1 MNVRSCRNF
10 LLNEFHAPSPRRVEL
25 AKAAIELINRNCAD
39 KQNVWVLP
47 LETSARPRAPANLGK
62 KTQETSGYKVI
73 VDLPDLLPV
82 TEGELEL
89 LEAELADFIA
99 ELLKT

>member
-1 MNVRSCRNF
+1 MDKDI
-10 LLNEFHAPSPRRVEL
+10 HGAMYGQDSPPAGGTAE
-25 AKAAIELINRNCAD
+25 D
-39 KQNVWVLP
+39 
-47 LETSARPRAPANLGK
+47 ARPRAPANSAQK
-62 KTQETSGYKVI
+62 DSETNGYKVL

-89 LEAELADFIA
+89 LESELADFIA

>member
-1 MNVRSCRNF
+1 MAQCTGGTIRPQRG
-10 LLNEFHAPSPRRVEL
+10 RRG
-25 AKAAIELINRNCAD
+25 R
-39 KQNVWVLP
+39 QP
-47 LETSARPRAPANLGK
+47 PRACEFG
-62 KTQETSGYKVI
+62 QEASGNSRLQIV

-89 LEAELADFIA
+89 LESELADFIA

>member
-1 MNVRSCRNF
+1 MDKDIHGALDGRDYPPAAGTADDARS
-10 LLNEFHAPSPRRVEL
+10 A
-25 AKAAIELINRNCAD
+25 
-39 KQNVWVLP
+39 
-47 LETSARPRAPANLGK
+47 APANSGK

-89 LEAELADFIA
+89 LESELADFIA

>member
-1 MNVRSCRNF
+1 MDKDI
-10 LLNEFHAPSPRRVEL
+10 HGAMPGQAPPPGGATAED
-25 AKAAIELINRNCAD
+25 AGPA
-39 KQNVWVLP
+39 
-47 LETSARPRAPANLGK
+47 APAHSDK
-62 KTQETSGYKVI
+62 KTRETNGYRVL

-89 LEAELADFIA
+89 LEAELSDFIA

>member
-1 MNVRSCRNF
+1 MEKDIHGAMCGQD
-10 LLNEFHAPSPRRVEL
+10 HPPPA
-25 AKAAIELINRNCAD
+25 
-39 KQNVWVLP
+39 
-47 LETSARPRAPANLGK
+47 ETAEDARPRAPANSAK
-62 KTQETSGYKVI
+62 KTRETNGYKVL

>member
-1 MNVRSCRNF
+1 MDKDIHGAMCGQD
-10 LLNEFHAPSPRRVEL
+10 HSP
-25 AKAAIELINRNCAD
+25 AAATAE
-39 KQNVWVLP
+39 
-47 LETSARPRAPANLGK
+47 EARPHAPANLGK
-62 KTQETSGYKVI
+62 KTRETSGYKVI

>member
-1 MNVRSCRNF
+1 MDKDIHGAMHGRD
-10 LLNEFHAPSPRRVEL
+10 SPPAGGTAE
-25 AKAAIELINRNCAD
+25 D
-39 KQNVWVLP
+39 
-47 LETSARPRAPANLGK
+47 ARPGANANSGK
-62 KTQETSGYKVI
+62 KTRETAGYRVI

-89 LEAELADFIA
+89 LESELADFIA